1 VSPSSAIIDKCCVE
15 VRSAQ
20 LVLASANVA
29 LPFLTPAQRADAAAR
44 ATAARRTRAALR
56 ADLKSGRLRVSDV
69 IIRAESDEAVA
80 KLRVVALLEALPGV
94 GKTKAAAIMDKNAI
108 ALSRRVRGLG
118 PHQRDALTRQF
129 G

>member
-1 VSPSSAIIDKCCVE
+1 MEDKRCVE
-15 VRSAQ
+15 LKWAH
-20 LVLASANVA
+20 LVLTSANVA
-29 LPFLTPAQRADAAAR
+29 PPPLTPAQRADAAVR

-56 ADLKSGRLRVSDV
+56 ADLKAGRLRVSDV

-80 KLRVVALLEALPGV
+80 KLKVVTLLEALPGV
-94 GKTKAAAIMDKNAI
+94 GKTKAAAIMDKNTI